1 MAGKRRPERSCVIC
15 REKKDKRLL
24 TRLVMANDKLRI
36 DATGKMNGRGAYLCG
51 NPSCWT
57 LSSTGLQLARALRR
71 ELSDGDRDYLR
82 QMTPS

>member
-1 MAGKRRPERSCVIC
+1 MASRRRPERSCVVC
-15 REKKDKRLL
+15 RVKTDKRLL
-24 TRLVMANDKLRI
+24 TRLVIVDDKLRI
-36 DATGKMNGRGAYLCG
+36 DVTGKLNGRGAYLCG

-57 LSSTGLQLARALRR
+57 SSAIGSQLARALRQ